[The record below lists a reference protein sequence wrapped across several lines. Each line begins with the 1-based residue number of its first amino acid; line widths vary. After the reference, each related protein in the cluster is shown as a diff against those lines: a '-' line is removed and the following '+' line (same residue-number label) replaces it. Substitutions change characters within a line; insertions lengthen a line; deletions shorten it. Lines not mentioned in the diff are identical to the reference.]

1 MGKALLVVALI
12 AIVVYLTI
20 RLIEKRR
27 TGRGSG
33 PIRPAPGRRVI
44 APDDD
49 PEFLRDLEQKR
60 RREKRRRDEQADEP
74 DGT

>member
-1 MGKALLVVALI
+1 MVALLAI
-12 AIVVYLTI
+12 AVYLTI

-60 RREKRRRDEQADEP
+60 RRDKHRRDEEAGEP
-74 DGT
+74 DGP